1 MNFNFAGK
9 TLLET
14 NRKEFCP
21 PVIKKKENDV
31 KKNNNNNTNLVRKNI
46 NKTNN
51 LEYIKCIEKWIVE
64 NSKDVIYDNIMIQ
77 EVQCLKPGCVPIET
91 VIVLSIPNDKVNVHD
106 NNNNNNNMHN
116 SNNRN
121 KKNNNYIFKIFK
133 PLKEVILDDILNIL
147 NNKNFSTEDDQD
159 NIHLIKENGTTNNG
173 NNDQTPTIDS
183 NTNNDSNNSTIL
195 ELTHE
200 IGCPCC
206 DINSDYV
213 QGMYMMDNF

>member
-64 NSKDVIYDNIMIQ
+64 DSKDVIYDNIMIQ

-91 VIVLSIPNDKVNVHD
+91 VIVLSIPNNNDKVNVHD
-106 NNNNNNNMHN
+106 NNNNNMH
-116 SNNRN
+116 NRN

-159 NIHLIKENGTTNNG
+159 NIHLIKENDTTNNG

>member
-31 KKNNNNNTNLVRKNI
+31 KNNTNLVRKNI

-91 VIVLSIPNDKVNVHD
+91 VIVLSIPNNDKVNVHD
-106 NNNNNNNMHN
+106 NNNNNNNNMH
-116 SNNRN
+116 NRN

-159 NIHLIKENGTTNNG
+159 NIHLINVNDTINS
-173 NNDQTPTIDS
+173 NNDQTTTIDS
-183 NTNNDSNNSTIL
+183 NINNDTNNSTIL

>member
-9 TLLET
+9 SLLET

-31 KKNNNNNTNLVRKNI
+31 KNNTNLVRKNI

-91 VIVLSIPNDKVNVHD
+91 VIVLSIPNNNNDKVNVD
-106 NNNNNNNMHN
+106 DNNNNMHID
-116 SNNRN
+116 RY

-159 NIHLIKENGTTNNG
+159 NIHLIKENDTTNNG

>member
-31 KKNNNNNTNLVRKNI
+31 KKNTILVRKNI

-91 VIVLSIPNDKVNVHD
+91 VIVLSIPNNNDKVNVHD
-106 NNNNNNNMHN
+106 NNNMH
-116 SNNRN
+116 NRN

-159 NIHLIKENGTTNNG
+159 NIHLIKENDTTNNG

>member
-1 MNFNFAGK
+1 MY
-9 TLLET
+9 
-14 NRKEFCP
+14 R
-21 PVIKKKENDV
+21 
-31 KKNNNNNTNLVRKNI
+31 
-46 NKTNN
+46 
-51 LEYIKCIEKWIVE
+51 KWIVE

-91 VIVLSIPNDKVNVHD
+91 VIVLSIPNNDKVNVHD
-106 NNNNNNNMHN
+106 NNNNNNNMH
-116 SNNRN
+116 NRN

-159 NIHLIKENGTTNNG
+159 NIHLIKENDTTNNG